1 MDMDD
6 GGAAL
11 RQEVAHELVEQ
22 KLVYGAGNRHAH
34 GADGLVLLEAQP
46 WRGWLAGQG
55 GQLGCPKGGLC
66 CLHLQAVG
74 TFQSMER
81 IGT

>member
-1 MDMDD
+1 MDVDD

-11 RQEVAHELVEQ
+11 CQEVAHELVEQ
-22 KLVYGAGNRHAH
+22 KLVYGASDRHAH

-46 WRGWLAGQG
+46 WGGWLAGQG
-55 GQLGCPKGGLC
+55 GQLGCSEGGLR

-74 TFQSMER
+74 TFDKMEC
-81 IGT
+81 